1 MPIVTVQQSPRSADQ
16 KRKLVEGI
24 TQAFIEAYDADPNV
38 VYVFFNEVDA
48 EEGWA
53 KKREARCRSEKG
65 LAFQR
70 F

>member
-53 KKREARCRSEKG
+53 KNGKLAVDLKKG
-65 LAFQR
+65 
-70 F
+70 